1 MPSPQSRGCFAHMK
15 PWLSG
20 GPPPLCHR
28 TPSAGMDPIYPAGSR
43 MDPPYPALTSLSQA
57 APKTEG
63 QSPSSGCQAGAPPL
77 FPGVFIPLPLS
88 LCRPLPR
95 SLAPFQGGRTKQNK
109 AGLGVNIIWI

>member
-1 MPSPQSRGCFAHMK
+1 MA
-15 PWLSG
+15 
-20 GPPPLCHR
+20 
-28 TPSAGMDPIYPAGSR
+28 
-43 MDPPYPALTSLSQA
+43 PPYPALTSLSQV

-63 QSPSSGCQAGAPPL
+63 QSPSSGCQVGAPPL
-77 FPGVFIPLPLS
+77 FLGAFVPLPRS